1 MRIALDAMGGDSAPD
16 AIITGAIEALDMLDK
31 DDELYLVGPE
41 ELINSKLKALN
52 FEGSKIKVV
61 NATEVIEMDEPPVDA
76 LRKKKDS
83 SLGVM
88 VKLASKDKV
97 DAVISAGNT
106 GACVAACQLRMRNL
120 AGVNRPGISV
130 IMPTFKGPVVVCDV
144 GANVA
149 CKPINLYQYAV
160 MSSLFI
166 HDMYN
171 IDKPRVGLMSIG
183 EEDSKGN
190 DITKKTRELLLAD
203 GRINFIG
210 NIEGRDVFNGVC
222 DVVVCEGF
230 VGNVILKLTEGLI
243 SGLFGALKQEI
254 KKSLL
259 LLALVPLLKGVMKNF
274 YKKYDYHEYGGALLL
289 GVNGTSVICH
299 GSSKAKTIKNAILAA
314 KRFNELHINDKI
326 VEHLSGSSMGTND
339 E

>member
-16 AIITGAIEALDMLDK
+16 IIITGAIDALNMLDK

-41 ELINSKLKALN
+41 ELITSKLGAL
-52 FEGSKIKVV
+52 SLQDSRIKVV
-61 NATEVIEMDEPPVDA
+61 NASEVIGMDEPPVEA
-76 LRKKKDS
+76 LRKKKDNS
-83 SLGVM
+83 IGVM
-88 VKLASKDKV
+88 AKLASKGKV

-130 IMPTFKGPVVVCDV
+130 IMPTFKGPVAVCDV

-183 EEDSKGN
+183 EEDTKGN

-203 GRINFIG
+203 RRINFIG

-230 VGNVILKLTEGLI
+230 VGNVILKLTEGLV
-243 SGLFGALKQEI
+243 SGLFGALKEEV
-254 KKSLL
+254 KKSLF

-299 GSSKAKTIKNAILAA
+299 GSSKAKTIKNAIFAA
-314 KRFNELHINDKI
+314 KQFNELHINDKI

-339 E
+339 D

>member
-1 MRIALDAMGGDSAPD
+1 MRIAIDAMGGDDAPD
-16 AIITGAIEALDMLDK
+16 IVIAGAIDALSMLDK

-41 ELINSKLKALN
+41 ELITSKLAGFN
-52 FEGSKIKVV
+52 YDSSKIKIV
-61 NATEVIEMDEPPVDA
+61 NASEVIGMDEPPVDA

-83 SLGVM
+83 SIGVM
-88 VKLASKDKV
+88 AKLASRGKV

-130 IMPTFKGPVVVCDV
+130 IMPTFKGPVAVCDV

-149 CKPINLYQYAV
+149 CKPMNLYQYAV

-166 HDMYN
+166 HDMYK
-171 IDKPRVGLMSIG
+171 IDRPRVGLMSIG
-183 EEDSKGN
+183 EEDTKGN

-203 GRINFIG
+203 DRINFIG

-230 VGNVILKLTEGLI
+230 VGNVILKLTEGLV
-243 SGLFGALKQEI
+243 SGLFEALKQEV

-299 GSSKAKTIKNAILAA
+299 GSSKARTIKNAIFAA
-314 KRFNELHINDKI
+314 KQFNELHINDKI
-326 VEHLSGSSMGTND
+326 VEHLAGSTTGTND